1 MSVCYVCDKDF
12 EINVLN
18 PKKRVC
24 FRCFNSLFM
33 QFKGDLKL
41 IEQEL
46 EKISIKR
53 RYL

>member
-24 FRCFNSLFM
+24 FRYFNSLFM
-33 QFKGDLKL
+33 QFKGNLKL

-46 EKISIKR
+46 EKIMSLR
-53 RYL
+53 RHL

>member
-1 MSVCYVCDKDF
+1 MSICYVCDKDF

-18 PKKRVC
+18 PKKCVC

-33 QFKGDLKL
+33 QFKGNLKL

-46 EKISIKR
+46 EKICTKR
-53 RYL
+53 TTL